1 MADARFKVDEASQRK
16 NMYDKVKLS
25 ELLDMQYTKVSKLT
39 VLKFRELSL
48 DVIVA
53 GFDQTQVT

>member
-1 MADARFKVDEASQRK
+1 MADSKFKVDETSQSK

-39 VLKFRELSL
+39 VLKFRELSI
-48 DVIVA
+48 DVKVC
-53 GFDQTQVT
+53 GFDESQVT